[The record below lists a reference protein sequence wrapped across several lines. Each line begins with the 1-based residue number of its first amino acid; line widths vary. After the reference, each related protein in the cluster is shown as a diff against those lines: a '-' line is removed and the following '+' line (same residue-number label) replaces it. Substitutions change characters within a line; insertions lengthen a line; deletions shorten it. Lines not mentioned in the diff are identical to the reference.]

1 MHEPVYLAPLPPQPF
16 IGVWALGMAAA
27 GVKLVEIG
35 AWHNAVDL
43 KDAELVTRV
52 RRFLDDAGVE
62 AYSYHPPFAGEY
74 DISLLDEAAHAK
86 AIERNVVHLRS
97 AAMLG
102 AKYYVLHPGDAIPD
116 HEQGQRLERVQQA
129 LKLLADAAEE
139 TGVALA
145 VENMPP
151 NFLGVQAEELM
162 EIVES
167 AGSDLVGVCF
177 DTGHAHVAGRQMG
190 EYLRIIGA
198 DRLFTIHWHDNDG
211 SKDQHL
217 PPGAGTIDWKDFFDT
232 LADMGWQRPICP
244 EMPIPPDWTYREWV
258 ERLRAALAEPGPLV
272 AMDGERVIP
281 RR

>member
-1 MHEPVYLAPLPPQPF
+1 MHEPVYLSPLPPQPF
-16 IGVWALGMAAA
+16 IGVCALGMAAA
-27 GVKLVEIG
+27 GVRLVEIG

-43 KDAELVTRV
+43 TDMELVARV
-52 RRFLDDAGVE
+52 RRLLDDAGVE
-62 AYSYHPPFAGEY
+62 VYSYHPPFAGEY
-74 DISLLDEAAHAK
+74 DVSVLDDPGHAR
-86 AIERNVVHLRS
+86 AVERNVAHLRS
-97 AAMLG
+97 AGALG
-102 AKYYVLHPGDAIPD
+102 ARYYILHPGDKIPEG
-116 HEQGQRLERVQQA
+116 EQSQRLERVKQA
-129 LKLLADAAEE
+129 VRRLANVAQE

-151 NFLGVQAEELM
+151 GFLAVSAGDLM

-177 DTGHAHVAGRQMG
+177 DTGHAHVASCRMSD
-190 EYLRIIGA
+190 YLRAVGA

-258 ERLRAALAEPGPLV
+258 QRLRAALAAPGPLV
-272 AMDGERVIP
+272 ALDGQRIIP